1 MCCKFCNVFH
11 PSEVF
16 IEHVMQCTHETRAS
30 RSHFFQIPLEIEIQ
44 SSQMVEDENDQRT
57 YMEYVILVNFN
68 GQVWTANQKYKT
80 FCALHESLIKQYPS
94 VIFPKTSYQFA
105 QSIQSAGSNQV
116 RAAERTKNLELYLQE
131 LALIPAIKE
140 SN

>member
-1 MCCKFCNVFH
+1 
-11 PSEVF
+11 
-16 IEHVMQCTHETRAS
+16 
-30 RSHFFQIPLEIEIQ
+30 
-44 SSQMVEDENDQRT
+44 MVEDESDQRT

-94 VIFPKTSYQFA
+94 VTFPKTSYQFA
-105 QSIQSAGSNQV
+105 QSIQSAGSSQV
-116 RAAERTKNLELYLQE
+116 RAAERTRNLELYLQE

-140 SN
+140 SSQLKVFLGINQRYPQLYGSNNLESH